1 MNKYLTPALFFISI
15 LLFSLSAQAQF
26 LLRISGG
33 ELQKASYILG
43 TIHTQPG
50 SVLDNM
56 PEYAEAEAQCL
67 QLYPEFDLLDTL
79 KIEQA
84 QTTGQRMIEL
94 PDEKTIFDV
103 LSEEQTIQLGRCFKD
118 VFQVG
123 LKDSIMSPIWHLHPN
138 AFIYF
143 FSIILSMEEIKKY
156 PELLQTASSEATIDK
171 VCIARAKERGLKI
184 GHLDKISSDE
194 EVDSIK
200 NIMAQNLDAG
210 IDSLMAFLNHLEIH
224 RSRIIK
230 DTQLA
235 VKMLSYWQHRD
246 FAGYSSDAEVLS
258 MMQLDSVIFKKRNER
273 WLPQMVNAMHKAP
286 TMFVVGGGHLVG
298 TDGMVEL
305 LRREGYDVE
314 QVVPTYLAAIRRY
327 LTSEIGLQYT
337 EADYCVPLCQIVAVD
352 ESNAEDIRVW
362 GDFWV
367 YNYSLSGDTL
377 QCVSGGNHPGLIH
390 VRQTENGFEVTGF
403 DRVENGSNFKKSAR
417 RIFGTKYKDFM
428 VVQADDTK
436 RERLRAEGLAEYVRN
451 YNIPATYYQ
460 DYGWPAKALK
470 Q

>member
-84 QTTGQRMIEL
+84 QTTGLRMIEL

-118 VFQVG
+118 LFQVG

-143 FSIILSMEEIKKY
+143 FSIILSMEEMKKY
-156 PELLQTASSEATIDK
+156 PELLQTASPEATIDK

-258 MMQLDSVIFKKRNER
+258 MMQRDSVIFKKRNER

-314 QVVPTYLAAIRRY
+314 QVVPTYLGAIRRY
-327 LTSEIGLQYT
+327 LTSEIDLQYA

-390 VRQTENGFEVTGF
+390 VRQTEKGFEVTGF
-403 DRVENGSNFKKSAR
+403 DRVEDGSNFKKSAR

-428 VVQADDTK
+428 AVQANDTK

-470 Q
+470 

>member
-1 MNKYLTPALFFISI
+1 MNKYLTYVLFLIS
-15 LLFSLSAQAQF
+15 LFSLSAQAQF
-26 LLRISGG
+26 LMRISGG
-33 ELQKASYILG
+33 GQQKASYILG

-50 SVLDNM
+50 SVLNNM

-79 KIEQA
+79 KREQA
-84 QTTGQRMIEL
+84 QTTGLRMFKL

-103 LSEEQTIQLGRCFKD
+103 LSEEQTIQLDRCFKD
-118 VFQVG
+118 LLQVG
-123 LKDSIMSPIWHLHPN
+123 IKDSIMSSIWHLHPSF
-138 AFIYF
+138 FISF
-143 FSIILSMEEIKKY
+143 FNIMLSVEEMKKY
-156 PELLQTASSEATIDK
+156 PELLQIASPEASIDK
-171 VCIARAKERGLKI
+171 VCIARAKERGMSI
-184 GHLDKISSDE
+184 GYLDKISSDE

-230 DTQLA
+230 ETQLT
-235 VKMLSYWQHRD
+235 VKMLNYWQHRD
-246 FAGYSSDAEVLS
+246 FAGYSSDAEVHSIL
-258 MMQLDSVIFKKRNER
+258 QRDSLIFKKRNER

-286 TMFVVGGGHLVG
+286 TMFVVGCGHLVG

-314 QVVPTYLAAIRRY
+314 QIVPTYQAAIRRY
-327 LTSEIGLQYT
+327 LTSEIGLQYA

-367 YNYSLSGDTL
+367 YNYSLSDDTL

-403 DRVENGSNFKKSAR
+403 DRVEDGSHFAPSAR
-417 RIFGTKYKDFM
+417 RIFGKKYKDFM
-428 VVQADDTK
+428 DLQADDTK

-451 YNIPATYYQ
+451 YNIPAAYYQ
-460 DYGWPAKALK
+460 DYGWPAKALEH
-470 Q
+470 

>member
-1 MNKYLTPALFFISI
+1 MSKSFVLS
-15 LLFSLSAQAQF
+15 LLFIVLSVTPTQAQF

-33 ELQKASYILG
+33 GLQKASYILG

-50 SVLDNM
+50 SVLDSI

-79 KIEQA
+79 KMKQA
-84 QTTGQRMIEL
+84 QTTGLRMIEL

-103 LSEEQTIQLGRCFKD
+103 LSEEQSIQLGRCFKD

-123 LKDSIMSPIWHLHPN
+123 LKDSIMSFIWHFHPN
-138 AFIYF
+138 AFISF
-143 FSIILSMEEIKKY
+143 FSIMLSMKEMIKY
-156 PELLQTASSEATIDK
+156 PELLRNVAPGTTIDMT
-171 VCIARAKERGLKI
+171 CIARAKERGMRI
-184 GHLDKISSDE
+184 GYLDKVASDE
-194 EVDSIK
+194 EVASINDK
-200 NIMAQNLDAG
+200 LTQNLEAG
-210 IDSLMAFLNHLEIH
+210 VDSLMAFISHLEIH
-224 RSRIIK
+224 RQRLVK
-230 DTQLA
+230 ETQLT
-235 VKMLSYWQHRD
+235 VKMLNYWQHRD
-246 FAGYSSDAEVLS
+246 FAGYSSDAELHS
-258 MMQLDSVIFKKRNER
+258 MLQRDSVMFKKRNVR

-286 TMFVVGGGHLVG
+286 TMFVVGCGHLAG
-298 TDGMVEL
+298 ADGLVEQ
-305 LRREGYDVE
+305 LRKEGYDVE

-327 LTSEIGLQYT
+327 LTSEIGSLYA

-403 DRVENGSNFKKSAR
+403 DRVEDGSNFKKSAR
-417 RIFGTKYKDFM
+417 RIFGKKYKDFM
-428 VVQADDTK
+428 AVQADDKK
-436 RERLRAEGLAEYVRN
+436 RERLRAEGLAVYVRN
-451 YNIPATYYQ
+451 YNIPAACYQ

>member
-1 MNKYLTPALFFISI
+1 MSKSFVLS
-15 LLFSLSAQAQF
+15 LLFIVLSVIPAQAQF

-33 ELQKASYILG
+33 ELQKDSYILG

-50 SVLDNM
+50 SVLDSI

-79 KIEQA
+79 KIEQV
-84 QTTGQRMIEL
+84 QTTGLRMIKL

-103 LSEEQTIQLGRCFKD
+103 LSTEQSEQLGRCLKDEFSIEFKD
-118 VFQVG
+118 TV
-123 LKDSIMSPIWHLHPN
+123 MSSMWHLHPN
-138 AFIYF
+138 AFIFF
-143 FSIILSMEEIKKY
+143 FSTMLSMKEMIKY
-156 PELLQTASSEATIDK
+156 PELLRNVAPGTTIDMT
-171 VCIARAKERGLKI
+171 CIARAKERGMRI
-184 GHLDKISSDE
+184 GYLDKVASEE
-194 EVDSIK
+194 EVDSINDK
-200 NIMAQNLDAG
+200 LTQNLEAG
-210 IDSLMAFLNHLEIH
+210 VDSLMAFISHLEIH
-224 RSRIIK
+224 RQRLVK
-230 DTQLA
+230 DTQRT
-235 VKMLSYWQHRD
+235 VKMLSYWQQRD
-246 FAGYSSDAEVLS
+246 FAGYSSDAELLSVL
-258 MMQLDSVIFKKRNER
+258 QRDSVMFKKRNER
-273 WLPQMVNAMHKAP
+273 WLSQMVTAMHTAP
-286 TMFVVGGGHLVG
+286 TVVAVGCGHLVG

-327 LTSEIGLQYT
+327 LTSEIGSLYA

-403 DRVENGSNFKKSAR
+403 DRVEDGSHFAPSAR
-417 RIFGTKYKDFM
+417 RIFGKRYKDFM
-428 VVQADDTK
+428 VVQADDAK

-451 YNIPATYYQ
+451 YNIPAAYYQ

>member
-33 ELQKASYILG
+33 GLQKASYILG

-50 SVLDNM
+50 SVLNNM

-118 VFQVG
+118 LFQVE

-143 FSIILSMEEIKKY
+143 FSIILSMEEMKKY
-156 PELLQTASSEATIDK
+156 PELLQTASPETTIDK

-273 WLPQMVNAMHKAP
+273 WLPQMVNAMHKTP

-403 DRVENGSNFKKSAR
+403 DRVEDGSNFKKSAR

-436 RERLRAEGLAEYVRN
+436 REQLRAEGLAEYVRN

-460 DYGWPAKALK
+460 DYGRPAKALK
-470 Q
+470 